1 MVSQLRQIWSG
12 FLNKLKKFFEFIV
25 FRILPQRKLSRI
37 ASLAFMLTG
46 IFIVGSYVFAVPSDG
61 LLSTVLDLFNVI
73 LLVVVEMLGWVL
85 MKIFAIV
92 IVISSYNEFVT
103 NPAVIKGW
111 VLVRDICNLF
121 FVLILLLIA
130 FAQIFQVEKY
140 SLKALLPKLLVGAI
154 LVNFSKLIAGLIIDF
169 GQVVMMTFVNGYAA
183 TAGANLVNGLGL
195 AKLLSLKD
203 TGDVGAPDSTDV
215 FIALFVAIFILIMS
229 IVIVFFILLL
239 LLLRIVYLWILVV
252 LSPIAFV
259 FPAVPIAGL
268 QGKASEWWKK
278 FGWSVAVGPLMAFFL
293 WMSLM
298 VMSNPDEIIA
308 KNYAQVEAKS
318 TSSVV
323 SGISSISTLMQSALG
338 LAMLFGGLMVA
349 QEAGGAMGGAMGS
362 LANTAMKSAKSAATS
377 VGKKMTGYGF
387 VADRVGAT
395 YAGFAAKQKE
405 KKAAALAVYSG
416 YGEKAFAKKEAGI
429 RAAKRVGATGL
440 RAGAA
445 VAVGAGALVA
455 RGARKI
461 EGSAPVTAAKAYLAA
476 DYAKTKSH
484 AGGIMNNIGDIMPES
499 LKNAAAAVAEKGR
512 AAGAAIGDVASKVGG
527 VAVAGGALMAKGGKV
542 VGGAIKGQWDQ
553 TAHVGGMNLVAED
566 RIKQDEYK
574 NAMAGGETVLKAR
587 GISTPEELKKAMTSN
602 DEDEGVRKA
611 SALKLAS
618 MGKMDAKTAAIARG
632 LMKGDRVS
640 DGALEESLLKK
651 QAHLA
656 FDLTDP
662 KKADRLQNMMREGA
676 VDISG
681 QNADTYEDTEFMNMA
696 KDALG
701 DKVFSQKMQDV
712 SKKSS
717 KHKDAVGNAL
727 TKMMIDRAKAE
738 APNRV
743 SAEATLARADSTDD
757 EKNQAKQI
765 LKDLQKGGEDF
776 RKALANVTGN
786 LNEAYGQRDADGQLK
801 KTGETVDFDA
811 SLVDEFENFVKG
823 LSSKQLAGMDMKAN
837 SVSELAKNI
846 SPQQISGMALIGDS
860 GAMDRIE
867 TIVKEIIRQGDTDT
881 ISRVAANQ
889 NIKDALP
896 KDILK
901 ELNDMVESVKTAA
914 KNKADSEVAAA
925 RATEEAAASARAVA
939 EAAAKEAAEREA
951 GMSKLAAGVS
961 KDIKNL

>member
-1 MVSQLRQIWSG
+1 MASQFRQIWRG
-12 FLNKLKKFFEFIV
+12 FLNKLKNIFEFII
-25 FRILPQRKLSRI
+25 FRLLPQRKSSRI
-37 ASLAFMLTG
+37 ASLAFILTG
-46 IFIVGSYVFAVPSDG
+46 IFIAGTYVFAAPSEG

-73 LLVVVEMLGWVL
+73 LLVIVEMLGWVL

-140 SLKALLPKLLVGAI
+140 SLKTLLPKLLVAAI

-203 TGDVGAPDSTDV
+203 TGDVAVDSTDV
-215 FIALFVAIFILIMS
+215 FIALFVAIFILIIS

-252 LSPIAFV
+252 FSPIAFV

-318 TSSVV
+318 PGSVV
-323 SGISSISTLMQSALG
+323 SGITGISTLMQSALG

-349 QEAGGAMGGAMGS
+349 QEAGGAMGGAFGDV
-362 LANTAMKSAKSAATS
+362 ANKAMKSAKSAVTS

-387 VADRVGAT
+387 AADRVGAT
-395 YAGFAAKQKE
+395 YAGYAAKQKE
-405 KKAAALAVYSG
+405 KKAAAMAVYSG
-416 YGEKAFAKKEAGI
+416 YGEKAFSKKEAGI
-429 RAAKRVGATGL
+429 RAAKRAGATGL

-445 VAVGAGALVA
+445 VAVGAGAMAA

-461 EGSAPVTAAKAYLAA
+461 EGSAAATTVKGWAGSGYDKA
-476 DYAKTKSH
+476 KGV
-484 AGGIMNNIGDIMPES
+484 AGGVMNKIGDIMPES
-499 LKNAAAAVAEKGR
+499 LKTAAAAVAEK
-512 AAGAAIGDVASKVGG
+512 AKSVGADVGSFATKVGG
-527 VAVAGGALMAKGGKV
+527 VAAAGGALMAKGGKT

-566 RIKQDEYK
+566 RINQDQYK
-574 NAMAGGETVLKAR
+574 NAMAAGDAVLKAR
-587 GISTPEELKKAMTSN
+587 GISKPEELEEAMKSN
-602 DEDEGVRKA
+602 DEDEGLRKA
-611 SALKLAS
+611 AALKLAS
-618 MGKMDAKTAAIARG
+618 MGRMTKETADTARG

-640 DGALEESLLKK
+640 DGALEESLIKK

-656 FDLTDP
+656 FDLKDP
-662 KKADRLQNMMREGA
+662 KKAERLENMMREGA
-676 VDISG
+676 VDIGG
-681 QNADTYEDTEFMNMA
+681 QNADTYEDAEFMEMA
-696 KDALG
+696 RKALG

-712 SKKSS
+712 SKKSA
-717 KHKDAVGNAL
+717 KHKDNVAKSM
-727 TKMMIDRAKAE
+727 TDMMVNRAQAE
-738 APNRV
+738 APQRTA
-743 SAEATLARADSTDD
+743 AEATLGRADATDD
-757 EKNQAKQI
+757 EKNQAKKAI
-765 LKDLQKGGEDF
+765 KDLQKEGEDF
-776 RKALANVTGN
+776 RKALANVTGDM
-786 LNEAYGQRDADGQLK
+786 NESYGRRDADGQLQ
-801 KTGETVDFDA
+801 KTGDAVDFDT
-811 SLVDEFENFVKG
+811 SLADEFKNFVKG
-823 LSSKQLAGMDMKAN
+823 LSSKQLAGMDMKAD

-846 SPQQISGMALIGDS
+846 SPQQIAGMALIGDS

-867 TIVKEIIRQGDTDT
+867 TIVKEIIKQGDTDT

-914 KNKADSEVAAA
+914 KNKTD
-925 RATEEAAASARAVA
+925 A
-939 EAAAKEAAEREA
+939 EAAATKAAEV
-951 GMSKLAAGVS
+951 LARTTEDATAAAAKEES
-961 KDIKNL
+961 ERQARMAALAKK